1 MKSTNAYK
9 TNKQNIMKLVFILIA
24 LSGVLFTSCASSK
37 KYKAANAQIESKN
50 ARIDSLN
57 KQVASQQQAID
68 QLKTEN
74 VQYGKEA
81 EDCRKLKEALAQRV
95 EKINKALNEK
105 GTSMKDIKEKAEK
118 ALEIFA
124 NMGATVTYRLG
135 LVHVSIPDKLAFP
148 TGSIKMSDAGRQAI
162 SVIADVLIDNPGV
175 NAVIIGNTDSI
186 PVTKTYKD
194 NWSLSTERAN
204 AVVRSLRDTYKI
216 DPARLTAAGKGKYAP
231 VADNGTTEGRAKNR
245 RTEIILNPNLD
256 ILWELSEDQ

>member
-1 MKSTNAYK
+1 MK
-9 TNKQNIMKLVFILIA
+9 QVFILIVLA
-24 LSGVLFTSCASSK
+24 VILLMSCVSGK
-37 KYKAANAQIESKN
+37 KYKAANARIESQNVQIE
-50 ARIDSLN
+50 RLN
-57 KQVASQQQAID
+57 KQVSSQQQTID
-68 QLKTEN
+68 QLKKEN
-74 VQYGKEA
+74 IQYGKEA
-81 EDCRKLKEALAQRV
+81 EDCRKVKEALAQRV
-95 EKINKALNEK
+95 AHVNKALAEK
-105 GTSMKDIKEKAEK
+105 GTSMKAIKIKAEE
-118 ALEIFA
+118 ALKIFA
-124 NMGATVTYRLG
+124 DMGATVTYRLG

-148 TGSIKMSDAGRQAI
+148 TGSVKMSDAGRQAI

-175 NAVIIGNTDSI
+175 NAVIVGNTDSI